1 MKKLVV
7 LGLAA
12 VMALGAPFSVCA
24 AEEETTVEHPS
35 GLKIGCAVQTMSN
48 QVWAQQMEEITK
60 DAKEDGNEVTVVE
73 CKENANTQI
82 DQIEN
87 FITSGMDVIIVQPVD
102 PDAIEEVCK
111 EALDSDIEVVCWDE
125 KWKIQVSTG
134 QLRIMIW
141 VLKLELR
148 QQILLMKSLEIKAA
162 K

>member
-12 VMALGAPFSVCA
+12 IMALGAPFSVCA
-24 AEEETTVEHPS
+24 AEEEETKVEHPS

-87 FITSGMDVIIVQPVD
+87 FITS
-102 PDAIEEVCK
+102 
-111 EALDSDIEVVCWDE
+111 
-125 KWKIQVSTG
+125 
-134 QLRIMIW
+134 
-141 VLKLELR
+141 
-148 QQILLMKSLEIKAA
+148 
-162 K
+162 

>member
-60 DAKEDGNEVTVVE
+60 DEQAWANDYIFKKPNGDTYYPSIAHRFGKLLKKYDLPHIRFHDLRHMR
-73 CKENANTQI
+73 KENY
-82 DQIEN
+82 
-87 FITSGMDVIIVQPVD
+87 
-102 PDAIEEVCK
+102 
-111 EALDSDIEVVCWDE
+111 
-125 KWKIQVSTG
+125 
-134 QLRIMIW
+134 R
-141 VLKLELR
+141 
-148 QQILLMKSLEIKAA
+148 
-162 K
+162 